1 MKTRIIIC
9 SSLLLCAL
17 ALQAE
22 HVVRVVNTGSTAQ
35 EFARDNVHKLVL
47 SANSVDVVSPAGSV
61 LLSVPVDNIA
71 RVELTHSSD
80 PVTPIDPNAKIE
92 LRIVP
97 MDGEERQFAFSLI
110 GLITFDE
117 QNMYLHDHQGGLL
130 GQQSLSSIRRIIFRE
145 MAEVPTSLAPTM
157 ARIYAYPVPA
167 QDVLMVEGIEG
178 EGLVRVYSMQGA
190 LLTTAPVVQGKAQVP
205 VADLP
210 NGNYLL
216 QAVVEIIKFIK
227 K

>member
-22 HVVRVVNTGSTAQ
+22 PVVRVVNTGSTAQ

-71 RVELTHSSD
+71 RVELTQSLEPVIPTDPSD
-80 PVTPIDPNAKIE
+80 EIE
-92 LRIVP
+92 LSIIP
-97 MDGEERQFAFSLI
+97 LSGEESQFAFALI
-110 GLITFDE
+110 GQITFDE
-117 QNMYLHDHQGGLL
+117 QNMYLYDHQGELL
-130 GQQSLSSIRRIIFRE
+130 GQQPLTSIRRIIFRE
-145 MAEVPTSLAPTM
+145 SVQTPTALSSPLSQI
-157 ARIYAYPVPA
+157 RAYPVPA
-167 QDVLMVEGIEG
+167 HDILIVEGVESG
-178 EGLVRVYSMQGA
+178 MVRIYSMQGA
-190 LLTTAPVVQGKAQVP
+190 LLTSTPVVDGKAQVQ
-205 VADLP
+205 VSNLP
-210 NGNYLL
+210 EGNYLL
-216 QAVVEIIKFIK
+216 QAGVEIIKFIK

>member
-1 MKTRIIIC
+1 
-9 SSLLLCAL
+9 
-17 ALQAE
+17 
-22 HVVRVVNTGSTAQ
+22 
-35 EFARDNVHKLVL
+35 
-47 SANSVDVVSPAGSV
+47 
-61 LLSVPVDNIA
+61 
-71 RVELTHSSD
+71 
-80 PVTPIDPNAKIE
+80 
-92 LRIVP
+92 
-97 MDGEERQFAFSLI
+97 
-110 GLITFDE
+110 
-117 QNMYLHDHQGGLL
+117 
-130 GQQSLSSIRRIIFRE
+130 
-145 MAEVPTSLAPTM
+145 MADTPTSLAPAM

-216 QAVVEIIKFIK
+216 QAGVEIIKFIK